1 MGKFIIDKIHP
12 VNLNTLKK
20 IEKIQGNQCP
30 KKKKIEKVAY
40 KESSPLGE
48 QQLHEESMKQLKRE
62 QRAHNTQS

>member
-1 MGKFIIDKIHP
+1 M
-12 VNLNTLKK
+12 
-20 IEKIQGNQCP
+20 P